1 MTTVQEAWAGVMD
14 DVRSLAKGDRNNQQ
28 NFSFRGVDAVMN
40 AVGPALR
47 KHGVSVVPT
56 GVTNV
61 SASSYTTKSGT
72 VMRDVFL
79 VVSYA
84 ITGPEG
90 DVIPGAA
97 AGEASDAGDK
107 ATPKAMSV
115 AYRTF
120 LLQALTLPTDEPD
133 PDSQVYDRAETPQE
147 TPAQAAL
154 RGFREATDL
163 TLLDQVWKWAQAQ
176 GAAVAQ
182 DVQGT
187 YEVRMRELGGNWLEV
202 PA

>member
-1 MTTVQEAWAGVMD
+1 MD

-56 GVTNV
+56 GISDVL
-61 SASSYTTKSGT
+61 ASSYTTKSGT

-133 PDSQVYDRAETPQE
+133 PDAQTYERGAPAAQQE
-147 TPAQAAL
+147 TPEQTAL
-154 RGFREATDL
+154 RGIGEAKDL
-163 TLLDQVWKWAQAQ
+163 DVLGRVWSWAQGQ
-176 GAAVAQ
+176 GASVAQ
-182 DVQGT
+182 AVQGS
-187 YEVRMRELGGNWLEV
+187 YEVRVRELGGV